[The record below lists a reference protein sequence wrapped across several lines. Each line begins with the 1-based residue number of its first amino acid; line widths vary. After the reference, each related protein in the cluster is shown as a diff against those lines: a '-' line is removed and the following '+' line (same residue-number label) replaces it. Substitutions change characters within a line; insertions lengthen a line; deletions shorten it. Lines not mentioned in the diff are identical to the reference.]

1 MAISQKFPT
10 KSHGPEWTFFEHR
23 VVKIPVSLG
32 IRNGGDS
39 SSEPPPPSV
48 TTVSRILSGRVS
60 PAWTAISLKDPRRT
74 ADPRPSCDGCDVT
87 RGPARPMVGLRSRRP
102 LPLFCLAPHRV
113 FRAPSVALGAVGS
126 YPAFSPLPRSC
137 DRGGLFSVTLSVD
150 RGFRPCLPRILRGM
164 PPCGVRTFLQ
174 DCSQRSSAVTTI
186 ALGRYGLNA
195 TQRQN
200 EE

>member
-1 MAISQKFPT
+1 MIGQALDVVGCFESSPTQVSQLSLASKPPSPFPL
-10 KSHGPEWTFFEHR
+10 K
-23 VVKIPVSLG
+23 
-32 IRNGGDS
+32 RNGGDS

-48 TTVSRILSGRVS
+48 TTVSRILSGRVA

-74 ADPRPSCDGCDVT
+74 MDPRPSCDGCDVT
-87 RGPARPMVGLRSRRP
+87 RGPARPLVELRSRRP

-174 DCSQRSSAVTTI
+174 DCSQRSSTVTPY
-186 ALGRYGLNA
+186 L
-195 TQRQN
+195 
-200 EE
+200 